1 MTNLSEKAM
10 RIIFMLSATV
20 SILAV
25 IVICYFLA
33 DQGLP
38 AMVEIG
44 VSDFLTGTL
53 WKPLE
58 GHFGIFPM
66 IVGSIYVTAGAII
79 LGVPVGLLCAIFM
92 AKFCPRRLYS
102 VLKPAVDLLAG
113 IPSIVYGFFALMV
126 IVPVVQELTGTSGK
140 GILTASI
147 MLAIMILP
155 TIVSVSEASIRAV
168 PESYYEGSLALGA
181 THERSVFFATV
192 PAAKSG
198 IMAGVILG
206 VGRAIGETMAVS
218 MVAGNQPILPDS
230 ILSGVRT
237 MTANVIIEMGY
248 AEGLHREALIATA
261 VVLFVFILI
270 INISFS
276 LLKRRDK

>member
-1 MTNLSEKAM
+1 MVKTMTNISEKVM
-10 RIIFMLSATV
+10 RIVFMLSATV

-92 AKFCPRRLYS
+92 AKFCPRRIYS

-126 IVPVVQELTGTSGK
+126 IVPIVQDLFGGKVCGILRPGGNYHCYNVIGDRKFDLTSEQFGDEILCYEDNPEQQREVHFAKEEKRLRYTHARPFTKESLLYREIFEKYYPGQSEMIVDFWMPNRAWQGCDVNDPSARVLSNYGASGK
-140 GILTASI
+140 
-147 MLAIMILP
+147 
-155 TIVSVSEASIRAV
+155 
-168 PESYYEGSLALGA
+168 
-181 THERSVFFATV
+181 
-192 PAAKSG
+192 
-198 IMAGVILG
+198 
-206 VGRAIGETMAVS
+206 
-218 MVAGNQPILPDS
+218 
-230 ILSGVRT
+230 
-237 MTANVIIEMGY
+237 
-248 AEGLHREALIATA
+248 
-261 VVLFVFILI
+261 
-270 INISFS
+270 
-276 LLKRRDK
+276 